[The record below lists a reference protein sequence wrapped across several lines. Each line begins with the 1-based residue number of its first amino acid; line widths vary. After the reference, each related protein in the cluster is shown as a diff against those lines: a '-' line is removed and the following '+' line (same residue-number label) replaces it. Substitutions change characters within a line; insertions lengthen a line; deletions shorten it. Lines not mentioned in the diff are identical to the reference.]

1 MIVLGWLTARWSGLQ
16 LAIRY
21 TLLGIACLSGW
32 LWPDRKIV
40 PSNKKQ
46 TLTFYHLSLF
56 LSLCLHLLLSFVLVP
71 VSTSVFWYL
80 GSVSLWRSTSTAN
93 GKTLHILNVCCF
105 QGLDSSTFK
114 QSEAIKTHIY
124 ICIWAKLLL
133 DSNSDLRWV
142 RAFWRLSVRP
152 SSVCRSFPYLLWLRD
167 RQAAF
172 WIPLFFDS
180 SVVSSYPVH
189 PSTQWITV

>member
-56 LSLCLHLLLSFVLVP
+56 LSLCLHLLRSFVLVP

-93 GKTLHILNVCCF
+93 GKTLHILKVCCF

-114 QSEAIKTHIY
+114 QSEAIKTYIY
-124 ICIWAKLLL
+124 IYELNYYLIQILTCAGSVLSGACPFVLLGL
-133 DSNSDLRWV
+133 NV
-142 RAFWRLSVRP
+142 ELSV
-152 SSVCRSFPYLLWLRD
+152 
-167 RQAAF
+167 
-172 WIPLFFDS
+172 
-180 SVVSSYPVH
+180 
-189 PSTQWITV
+189 